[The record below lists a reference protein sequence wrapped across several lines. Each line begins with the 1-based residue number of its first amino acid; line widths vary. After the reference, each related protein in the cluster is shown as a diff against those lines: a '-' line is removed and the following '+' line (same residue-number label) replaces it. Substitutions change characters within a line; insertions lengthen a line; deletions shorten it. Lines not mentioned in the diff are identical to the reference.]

1 MFRQFAIHSQFRCN
15 SHYKCSDKLQ
25 SSHYSVD
32 ITISNVQTSGN
43 TLTIPSLFSF
53 QMLRRVAILSK
64 CRCYFHYKCSDDV
77 QDSHYSVAISI
88 SNVQMSCNPLIIP
101 LLFSLYVFR
110 QVASLSQYRCYF
122 HFKCSDELTAS
133 HYP

>member
-77 QDSHYSVAISI
+77 QDS
-88 SNVQMSCNPLIIP
+88 
-101 LLFSLYVFR
+101 LF
-110 QVASLSQYRCYF
+110 RCYF
-122 HFKCSDELTAS
+122 HFKRSDELQSS
-133 HYP
+133 HNSVAIFIICIQTSCKPLAIPLLFPF